1 MSGKDVGKIP
11 FWVSCEWMRF
21 GDQFQSQSLLCLLQ
35 HGPKFPGQAH
45 NTPDLSL
52 VMCHMMGPKIQLATI
67 SGLPESEDVGDT
79 GSFIFCTMGFQ
90 RKTNSSSMC
99 VQGEILVLKAD
110 LIWAKSCRCG
120 LLHAAA
126 LPTTRVVIEKLWPS
140 SGMTGYRWH
149 RMGEF

>member
-1 MSGKDVGKIP
+1 MSGGLEISFRAK
-11 FWVSCEWMRF
+11 VSCV
-21 GDQFQSQSLLCLLQ
+21 LLQ

-52 VMCHMMGPKIQLATI
+52 VTCHMMGPKIQLATI

-99 VQGEILVLKAD
+99 VQGKILVLKAD
-110 LIWAKSCRCG
+110 LI
-120 LLHAAA
+120 
-126 LPTTRVVIEKLWPS
+126 
-140 SGMTGYRWH
+140 
-149 RMGEF
+149 